1 MSNDRLANLRD
12 EIEGIMVDGPIGTWT
27 NPPSTF
33 PFSKETVAFHSD
45 GTGRYCMATANYSKP
60 LIEPF
65 VWRML
70 ERGRMYL
77 AHSPDYLSGNGS
89 SGMTMAFEMIVQ
101 GTEFG
106 EELVMASAGKQIFEH
121 FLLATALVREEP
133 PLKLPRLSYRRQTR
147 WSGVWTRVK
156 GLRLKKI
163 VRDLRAWL
171 DPNQRREKAK
181 R

>member
-1 MSNDRLANLRD
+1 MSNDRLATLRD

-101 GTEFG
+101 GTEF
-106 EELVMASAGKQIFEH
+106 EH